1 MPYANQPSVHISDL
15 TEENVKFQ
23 VEDTELS
30 VANSMRRVFI
40 AETPTMAIDWIQLE
54 ANSTVLS
61 DEFLAHRI
69 GMIPLISDDVF
80 DRIQYTRDCQC
91 MDFCPECS
99 VEFTLDV
106 KCTEEQTR
114 HVTTADFKSSD
125 PRVLPVTSRHREDDA
140 SEYGETDEILIVKL
154 RKGQEL
160 KLRAYAKKGFG
171 KEHAKWN
178 PTAGVSFEYDPDNA
192 MRHTLYPKADE
203 WPKSEYSEL
212 EEDQLTVTKLQ
223 LQVTFLVTLLVTA
236 LLSFFGNC
244 NGNELHFLDEATF
257 NWEAK
262 PNKYY
267 FNVESSGALK
277 PENIVMMGIAALKN
291 KLSNLQTQLSHEVQ
305 SDALSI
311 HH

>member
-40 AETPTMAIDWIQLE
+40 AETPTLAIDWIQLE

-69 GMIPLISDDVF
+69 GMIPLISDEVVDKL
-80 DRIQYTRDCQC
+80 QYTRDCSCQ
-91 MDFCPECS
+91 DFCPECS

-106 KCTEEQTR
+106 KCTEDSTR
-114 HVTTADFKSSD
+114 HVTTADLKSSD
-125 PRVLPVTSRHREDDA
+125 PRVMPVTSKHREDDA
-140 SEYGETDEILIVKL
+140 NEYGETDEILIVKL

-178 PTAGVSFEYDPDNA
+178 PTAGVCFEYDPDNS
-192 MRHTLYPKADE
+192 MRHTLYPI
-203 WPKSEYSEL
+203 PI
-212 EEDQLTVTKLQ
+212 
-223 LQVTFLVTLLVTA
+223 
-236 LLSFFGNC
+236 
-244 NGNELHFLDEATF
+244 EAPF

-262 PNKYY
+262 PNKYF

-305 SDALSI
+305 NDALSI